1 MAAAEAPAACWLS
14 TPWLPSPT
22 PTLSGRS
29 PVLPQ
34 TVGPPHFSRR
44 SFTAGRAAQVARV
57 DLCRYRK
64 SADWVMALH
73 APNMAGD
80 TPLHTSMALPDIPE
94 VTEIIQAFVA
104 VGADIS
110 RPNSDGQS
118 ALDLA
123 QVSLPPPIYVMCF

>member
-1 MAAAEAPAACWLS
+1 MRHESLH
-14 TPWLPSPT
+14 
-22 PTLSGRS
+22 
-29 PVLPQ
+29 
-34 TVGPPHFSRR
+34 TVCCDV
-44 SFTAGRAAQVARV
+44 QVARV

-73 APNMAGD
+73 APNAAGD

-110 RPNSDGQS
+110 RPNSDGKS

-123 QVSLPPPIYVMCF
+123 EVRPLTPLSIRHFLDNFQASSGFKSWCFNSGKSP

>member
-1 MAAAEAPAACWLS
+1 MS
-14 TPWLPSPT
+14 TD
-22 PTLSGRS
+22 TLCA
-29 PVLPQ
+29 L
-34 TVGPPHFSRR
+34 
-44 SFTAGRAAQVARV
+44 QVARV

-73 APNMAGD
+73 APNAAGD

-110 RPNSDGQS
+110 RPNSEGKS

-123 QVSLPPPIYVMCF
+123 EVSPLPPCVVGAWILESSPHIFQFWQV